1 VGQRISLDGKNW
13 ITIAGIAGDVKEFGL
28 GEQAPDQVYVP
39 MAAVPNVGSI
49 LVRAM
54 GEPNHLATEI
64 RQAILAV
71 DPQTAINRLQ
81 SLDQV
86 RSDSVSSPRTVADL
100 FGMFSGLALV
110 IAVTGLASMLALMVR
125 QRTREIAIR
134 MSLGASTSGVSRMVV
149 GRGLLL
155 VSAGLIAGLMGSLGL
170 TRFLSSLLFETSPT
184 DSLTFLTITAVLL
197 GTALLAA
204 YIPARRAAGIDP
216 QIALR
221 SE

>member
-1 VGQRISLDGKNW
+1 
-13 ITIAGIAGDVKEFGL
+13 
-28 GEQAPDQVYVP
+28 
-39 MAAVPNVGSI
+39 
-49 LVRAM
+49 
-54 GEPNHLATEI
+54 
-64 RQAILAV
+64 
-71 DPQTAINRLQ
+71 
-81 SLDQV
+81 
-86 RSDSVSSPRTVADL
+86 
-100 FGMFSGLALV
+100 
-110 IAVTGLASMLALMVR
+110 MLALMVR